1 VILQARHS
9 KGHVQVETLVSPDP
23 VVLTGL
29 LRTFDNTV
37 TFDHTGRN
45 PLVLEGLFEHGHV
58 MDHTSTDA
66 AEFQAQGQTGHN
78 LSHL

>member
-1 VILQARHS
+1 
-9 KGHVQVETLVSPDP
+9 
-23 VVLTGL
+23 
-29 LRTFDNTV
+29 
-37 TFDHTGRN
+37 
-45 PLVLEGLFEHGHV
+45 VLEGLFEHGHV

>member
-1 VILQARHS
+1 VILQAGHC

-23 VVLTGL
+23 VVLTRL

-45 PLVLEGLFEHGHV
+45 PLLLEGLFEYSHV
-58 MDHTSTDA
+58 MNDA
-66 AEFQAQGQTGHN
+66 AADAMDLQAQCQTGHN